1 MLSRLSGFGTAQFQ
15 KPIYLFSL
23 TTLIIALIFN
33 SLLLAGC
40 TSPTPGFRKFY
51 LVSLHYDTSS
61 TKTTVI
67 TDLSKLLSS
76 THSKN
81 GSFSTI
87 RIGYRGICLETKPD
101 NNSTDF
107 SWHCGK
113 HGKDI
118 VKDLAGDPLD
128 LVTVGDLYKDK
139 ISFST
144 PLWASLI
151 SLAIGFLMVAANCI
165 PAIPIP
171 PITRRIAAGATGG
184 GALMLLGCMVLQQ
197 VTTSAIATLV
207 GHLGMKAVVIH
218 VGSANIGFGWA
229 AFATAMA
236 AAVGTIAVAAA
247 EMAVERVRAKGEEV
261 MEKGLDKATGGRVGV
276 QDVRGFAQ
284 GGLGQGAFTF
294 PPPPTEP
301 RKFGKN
307 GISFGSSVN
316 RNKKRTLV
324 ARCQGSTC
332 TVPPVIRNTMGC
344 RRASE
349 DLQLGARSG

>member
-23 TTLIIALIFN
+23 TTLIVALIFN
-33 SLLLAGC
+33 SLLLSGC
-40 TSPTPGFRKFY
+40 TSPSPGIRKFY
-51 LVSLHYDTSS
+51 LVSLQYNTES

-67 TDLSKLLSS
+67 TDISKLLSS
-76 THSKN
+76 SHSKN
-81 GSFSTI
+81 
-87 RIGYRGICLETKPD
+87 
-101 NNSTDF
+101 
-107 SWHCGK
+107 
-113 HGKDI
+113 DI

-151 SLAIGFLMVAANCI
+151 SLAIGSFMVLVNCI

-171 PITRRIAAGATGG
+171 PITRRIAAGAAGC

-207 GHLGMKAVVIH
+207 GHLGMKTVVIH

-236 AAVGTIAVAAA
+236 GAIGTIAVAAA
-247 EMAVERVRAKGEEV
+247 EMAIERAKAKGEEV
-261 MEKGLDKATGGRVGV
+261 MEKGLGKATGGRMGV
-276 QDVRGFAQ
+276 QDVRNFTQPGGFAQ

-301 RKFGKN
+301 TELRKKLGKN
-307 GISFGSSVN
+307 GISLVGN
-316 RNKKRTLV
+316 LLTAKRG
-324 ARCQGSTC
+324 R
-332 TVPPVIRNTMGC
+332 
-344 RRASE
+344 
-349 DLQLGARSG
+349 